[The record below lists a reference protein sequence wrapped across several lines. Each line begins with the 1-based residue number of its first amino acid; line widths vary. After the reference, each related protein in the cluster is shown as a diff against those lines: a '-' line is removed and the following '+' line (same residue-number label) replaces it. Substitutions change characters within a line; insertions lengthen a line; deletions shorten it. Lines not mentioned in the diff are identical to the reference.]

1 MCSFDIAQCTTEEL
15 KANLKD
21 YTFFSLDICLM
32 ISLICEILKKKKKH
46 GKLVNMTRKKK
57 KKQIH
62 RYREQ
67 PS

>member
-32 ISLICEILKKKKKH
+32 ISLICEILKKKKPWQ
-46 GKLVNMTRKKK
+46 TSEYDKKK

>member
-32 ISLICEILKKKKKH
+32 ISLICEILKKKKK
-46 GKLVNMTRKKK
+46 TWQTSEYDKKK
-57 KKQIH
+57 KKA
-62 RYREQ
+62 E
-67 PS
+67 

>member
-32 ISLICEILKKKKKH
+32 ISLICEILKKKKKAWQ
-46 GKLVNMTRKKK
+46 TSEYDKKK